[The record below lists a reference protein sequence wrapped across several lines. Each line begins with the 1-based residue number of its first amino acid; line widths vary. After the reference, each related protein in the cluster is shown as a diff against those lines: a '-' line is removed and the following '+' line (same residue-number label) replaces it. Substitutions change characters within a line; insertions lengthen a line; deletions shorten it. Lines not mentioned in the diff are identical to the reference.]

1 MTYPRFTKLIVKYV
15 ISKNDKIPKR
25 RLSFQHVIKLDTT
38 LGNLKFANKGTIDP
52 VFGMPIPV
60 VMLNN
65 DIKASAEY
73 SEYLKKAV
81 GGSTPA
87 VKGGK
92 GLLSKKGVKT
102 VTEEVYESEQMD
114 DLGDS
119 EETEEEEVVSLVRQ
133 RSNGVVIGKL
143 KGLEILT
150 AATQLKLDMKKA
162 QKASKDDFYIQ
173 QRSKGSGEGSG
184 ITPAVPSDLVHKSS
198 NEGAGVIPEVPYE
211 SNSSSSS
218 SSSDS
223 EVAVED
229 ISSDEDEATKKANNA
244 KTADA
249 EKDTEDQVAIEQVA
263 ERQAEGEEHSTDQ
276 GGNEPASNA
285 QAGVQT
291 AERQPQEPEATLI
304 SSSQT
309 LSSTKFTNRFI
320 NEHAKVNLS
329 DILKDLVEP
338 EKQLTNPLR
347 LVSNRLIS
355 LKTYLISEKSSRR
368 RLPSKACQSIHQLN
382 FNKAAL
388 AMYDQKDKLYIMMEK
403 FKAYDRH
410 PTHKALFNA
419 LAVSLSVDEDDMDK
433 LEDPTI
439 LKKHRRDD
447 HDKDP
452 STDLDRLQ
460 KEEKE
465 GS

>member
-1 MTYPRFTKLIVKYV
+1 MLDVALIPINEQV
-15 ISKNDKIPKR
+15 KIPASNFRISLKKI
-25 RLSFQHVIKLDTT
+25 QPDVIYK
-38 LGNLKFANKGTIDP
+38 
-52 VFGMPIPV
+52 
-60 VMLNN
+60 
-65 DIKASAEY
+65 
-73 SEYLKKAV
+73 YLKKAV

-119 EETEEEEVVSLVRQ
+119 EETEEEEEVPLVRQ
-133 RSNGVVIGKL
+133 RSNGKL

-150 AATQLKLDMKKA
+150 AAAQLKLDMKKA
-162 QKASKDDFYIQ
+162 QKARKDDFYIQ

-184 ITPAVPSDLVHKSS
+184 ITPAVLGDLVHKSS

-229 ISSDEDEATKKANNA
+229 ISSDEDEVTKKANNA

-249 EKDTEDQVAIEQVA
+249 EKDIEDQVAIEQVA

-285 QAGVQT
+285 QADVQM

-304 SSSQT
+304 SSSQA
-309 LSSTKFTNRFI
+309 LSSTNFTNQFI
-320 NEHAKVNLS
+320 NEHAKVNLF

-338 EKQLTNPLR
+338 E
-347 LVSNRLIS
+347 V
-355 LKTYLISEKSSRR
+355 
-368 RLPSKACQSIHQLN
+368 
-382 FNKAAL
+382 
-388 AMYDQKDKLYIMMEK
+388 
-403 FKAYDRH
+403 
-410 PTHKALFNA
+410 
-419 LAVSLSVDEDDMDK
+419 
-433 LEDPTI
+433 
-439 LKKHRRDD
+439 
-447 HDKDP
+447 
-452 STDLDRLQ
+452 
-460 KEEKE
+460 
-465 GS
+465 